1 MTTAPSPPPA
11 FVQSLLMGL
20 LRSPLH
26 GLLSNNLLLIS
37 FSGRK
42 SGKRYEIPV
51 AYVQDGPSLLI
62 ASRAGWWKNLSGGRP
77 VELLLR
83 GRRVAGVADVSADP
97 AQREA
102 DLRRVLRGANQ
113 VASFMQV
120 TLDQA
125 GDPDPRE
132 LAAAIAAGWVV
143 VRVTLANS

>member
-1 MTTAPSPPPA
+1 MPSTPRPPPA
-11 FVQSLLMGL
+11 IVQSILMGL

-26 GLLSNNLLLIS
+26 SLLSKNLLLLH

-42 SGKRYEIPV
+42 SGRHYQIPV
-51 AYVQDGPSLLI
+51 AYVQDGTSILI
-62 ASRAGWWKNLSGGRP
+62 ASRARWWKNLCGGTP

-83 GRRVAGVADVSADP
+83 GRHVAGTAEVSEKV

-113 VASFMQV
+113 VARFMEV

-125 GDPDPRE
+125 GDPDPSE
-132 LAAAIAAGWVV
+132 LAAALECGWMV
-143 VRVTLANS
+143 VRVQVPHA